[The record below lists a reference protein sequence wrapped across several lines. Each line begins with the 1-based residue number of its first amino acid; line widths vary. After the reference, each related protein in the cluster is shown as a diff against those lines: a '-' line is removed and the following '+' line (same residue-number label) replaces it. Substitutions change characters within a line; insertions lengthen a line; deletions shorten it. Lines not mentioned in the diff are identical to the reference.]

1 MHSFKTALTLGA
13 VLPGILAQFSAK
25 VNRIQSEHTITG
37 SWIARVE
44 ENELL
49 EAVLSTVLEAA
60 GIESKATYS
69 VGGVKGF
76 TFDGDDAILDILESL
91 GAIKSVEPDTKMWA
105 SVPVGS
111 LNPAVGVAPFANG
124 SLVSQNGSTWGLS
137 RVSHREAGA
146 SNYLYDSSAGEDTYI
161 YVIDTGVNTEHSE
174 FGGRATLGKSFIAD
188 SLGEDD
194 QGHGTHCSGTAAGRT
209 YGVAKKANV
218 IGVKVLGADGSG
230 TNSGVLRG
238 IEWAVNDATE
248 KGHINRTVLSMSLG
262 GPFSQTT
269 NDAIQSA
276 VEAGA
281 FVAVAAGNEGKD
293 ASTSSPASAPQAC
306 TVGATNARDLKASFS
321 NFGKLVDIF
330 APGEQI
336 TSAWIGGPSETNTI
350 SGTSMACPHVAG
362 LAAYLIALEGP
373 RSPGALCER
382 IQELATKD
390 AITNLSAGEGSPN
403 LIAYNG
409 NGA

>member
-1 MHSFKTALTLGA
+1 MHSFKTVLALGA
-13 VLPGILAQFSAK
+13 LLPAFLAQASK
-25 VNRIQSEHTITG
+25 IIRTRNEHTIPG
-37 SWIARVE
+37 SWVARIE
-44 ENELL
+44 ENEIL
-49 EAVLSTVLEAA
+49 EAVLSTVLDAA
-60 GIESKATYS
+60 GIESKETYS

-76 TFDGDDAILDILESL
+76 TFDADDTILDILESM
-91 GAIKSVEPDTKMWA
+91 GAIKSVEPDYKMYA

-111 LNPAVGVAPFANG
+111 LEARQTNG
-124 SLVSQNGSTWGLS
+124 TLTTQKGSPYGLG
-137 RVSHREAGA
+137 RISHREPGTRD
-146 SNYLYDSSAGEDTYI
+146 YVFDSSAGEDTFI
-161 YVIDTGVNTEHSE
+161 YVIDTGVNTEHTD
-174 FGGRATLGKSFIAD
+174 FGGRATLGKSFISGSD
-188 SLGEDD
+188 GEDD
-194 QGHGTHCSGTAAGRT
+194 QGHGTHCSGTAAGT
-209 YGVAKKANV
+209 KFGVAKKANI

-230 TNSGVLRG
+230 SNSGVLRG
-238 IEWAVNDATE
+238 IQWAVDDATE

-281 FVAVAAGNEGKD
+281 FVAAAAGNEGEN
-293 ASTSSPASAPQAC
+293 ASNSSPASAPQAC
-306 TVGATNARDLKASFS
+306 TVGATNERDLKASFS

-330 APGEQI
+330 APGEKIQ
-336 TSAWIGGPSETNTI
+336 SAWIGSSTATNTI
-350 SGTSMACPHVAG
+350 SGTSMACPHIAG

-373 RSPGALCER
+373 RSPTDLCKR

-390 AITNLSAGEGSPN
+390 AITNLRAGEGSPN

>member
-1 MHSFKTALTLGA
+1 MHSFKTVLALGA
-13 VLPGILAQFSAK
+13 LLPAFLAQASK
-25 VNRIQSEHTITG
+25 IIRTRNEHTIPG
-37 SWIARVE
+37 SWVARIE
-44 ENELL
+44 ENEVL

-60 GIESKATYS
+60 GIESKETYS

-76 TFDGDDAILDILESL
+76 TFDADDTILDILESM
-91 GAIKSVEPDTKMWA
+91 GAIKSVEPDYKMYA

-111 LNPAVGVAPFANG
+111 LKARQTNG
-124 SLVSQNGSTWGLS
+124 TLTTQKGSPYGLG
-137 RVSHREAGA
+137 RISHREPGTKD
-146 SNYLYDSSAGEDTYI
+146 YIFDSSAGEDTFI
-161 YVIDTGVNTEHSE
+161 YVIDTGVNTEHTD
-174 FGGRATLGKSFIAD
+174 FGGRATLGKSFIAGSD
-188 SLGEDD
+188 GEDD
-194 QGHGTHCSGTAAGRT
+194 QGHGTHCSGTAAGT
-209 YGVAKKANV
+209 KFGVAKKANI

-230 TNSGVLRG
+230 SNSGVLRG
-238 IEWAVNDATE
+238 IQWAVDDATE

-281 FVAVAAGNEGKD
+281 FVAAAAGNEGED
-293 ASTSSPASAPQAC
+293 ASNSSPASAPQAC
-306 TVGATNARDLKASFS
+306 TVGATNERDLMASFS

-330 APGEQI
+330 APGEKIQ
-336 TSAWIGGPSETNTI
+336 SAWIGSSTATNTI
-350 SGTSMACPHVAG
+350 SGTSMACPHIAG

-373 RSPGALCER
+373 RSPTALCKR

-390 AITNLSAGEGSPN
+390 AITNIRDGDDSPN

>member
-1 MHSFKTALTLGA
+1 MHSFKTVLALGA
-13 VLPGILAQFSAK
+13 LLPAFLAQASK
-25 VNRIQSEHTITG
+25 IIRTRNEHTIPG
-37 SWIARVE
+37 SWVARIE
-44 ENELL
+44 ENEVL

-60 GIESKATYS
+60 GIESKETYS

-76 TFDGDDAILDILESL
+76 TFDADDTILDMLESM
-91 GAIKSVEPDTKMWA
+91 GAIKSVEPDYKMYA

-111 LNPAVGVAPFANG
+111 LKARQTNG
-124 SLVSQNGSTWGLS
+124 TLTTQKGSPYGLG
-137 RVSHREAGA
+137 RISHREPGTRD
-146 SNYLYDSSAGEDTYI
+146 YVFDSSAGEDTFI
-161 YVIDTGVNTEHSE
+161 YVIDTGVNTEHTD
-174 FGGRATLGKSFIAD
+174 FGGRATLGKSFISGSD
-188 SLGEDD
+188 GEDD
-194 QGHGTHCSGTAAGRT
+194 QGHGTHCSGTAAGT
-209 YGVAKKANV
+209 KFGVAKKANI

-230 TNSGVLRG
+230 SNSGVLRG
-238 IEWAVNDATE
+238 IQWAVDDATE

-281 FVAVAAGNEGKD
+281 FVAAAAGNEGED
-293 ASTSSPASAPQAC
+293 ASNSSPASAPQAC
-306 TVGATNARDLKASFS
+306 TVGATNERDLKASFS

-330 APGEQI
+330 APGEKIQ
-336 TSAWIGGPSETNTI
+336 SAWIGSSTATNTI
-350 SGTSMACPHVAG
+350 SGTSMACPHIAG

-373 RSPGALCER
+373 RSPTALCKR

-390 AITNLSAGEGSPN
+390 AITNLRAGEGSPN

>member
-1 MHSFKTALTLGA
+1 MHSFKTVLALGA
-13 VLPGILAQFSAK
+13 LLPSFLAQASK
-25 VNRIQSEHTITG
+25 IIRTRNEHTIPG
-37 SWIARVE
+37 SWVARIE
-44 ENELL
+44 ENEAL

-60 GIESKATYS
+60 GIESKETYS

-76 TFDGDDAILDILESL
+76 TFDADDTILDILESM
-91 GAIKSVEPDTKMWA
+91 GAIKSVEPDYKMYA

-111 LNPAVGVAPFANG
+111 LKARQNNG
-124 SLVSQNGSTWGLS
+124 TLTSQKGSPYGLA
-137 RVSHREAGA
+137 RISHREPG
-146 SNYLYDSSAGEDTYI
+146 SRDYIFDSSAGEDTFI
-161 YVIDTGVNTEHSE
+161 YVIDTGVNTEHTD
-174 FGGRATLGKSFIAD
+174 FGGRATLGKSFIAGSD
-188 SLGEDD
+188 GEDD
-194 QGHGTHCSGTAAGRT
+194 QGHGTHCSGTAAGT
-209 YGVAKKANV
+209 KFGVAKKANI

-230 TNSGVLRG
+230 SNSGVLRG
-238 IEWAVNDATE
+238 IQWAVDDATE

-281 FVAVAAGNEGKD
+281 FVAAAAGNEGED
-293 ASTSSPASAPQAC
+293 ASNSSPASAPQAC
-306 TVGATNARDLKASFS
+306 TVGATNERDLKASFS

-330 APGEQI
+330 APGEKIQ
-336 TSAWIGGPSETNTI
+336 SAWIGSSTATNTI
-350 SGTSMACPHVAG
+350 SGTSMACPHIAG

-373 RSPGALCER
+373 RSPTDLCKR

-390 AITNLSAGEGSPN
+390 AITNLRAGEGSPN

>member
-1 MHSFKTALTLGA
+1 MHSFKTVLALGA
-13 VLPGILAQFSAK
+13 VLPAALAQVSSK
-25 VNRIQSEHTITG
+25 INRIQSEHTISG

-49 EAVLSTVLEAA
+49 DAVLSTVLEAA

-76 TFDGDDAILDILESL
+76 AFDGDDAVLDILESL

-105 SVPVGS
+105 SVPVS
-111 LNPAVGVAPFANG
+111 YLNRAAEVGPFANG
-124 SLVSQNGSTWGLS
+124 SLVTQNGSTWGLG
-137 RVSHREAGA
+137 RISHKESGIED
-146 SNYLYDSSAGEDTYI
+146 YVYDSSAGEDTYI
-161 YVIDTGVNTEHSE
+161 YVIDTGIYTEHSE

-188 SLGEDD
+188 SDGEDD
-194 QGHGTHCSGTAAGRT
+194 QGHGTHCSGTAAGET
-209 YGVAKKANV
+209 YGVAKKANLV
-218 IGVKVLGADGSG
+218 AVKVLGADGSG
-230 TNSGVLRG
+230 SNSGVLQG

-269 NDAIQSA
+269 NDAITSA

-281 FVAVAAGNEGKD
+281 FVAVAAGNEAED
-293 ASTSSPASAPQAC
+293 ASNSSPASAPQAC
-306 TVGATNARDLKASFS
+306 TVGAVNKSDAKSDFS
-321 NFGKLVDIF
+321 NFGEVLDVF
-330 APGEQI
+330 APGEEI
-336 TSAWIGGPSETNTI
+336 TSSWIGGSTATKTI
-350 SGTSMACPHVAG
+350 DGTSMACPHIAG

-373 RSPGALCER
+373 RSPTELCER

-390 AITNLSAGEGSPN
+390 AIEDAGEGSPN

>member
-1 MHSFKTALTLGA
+1 MPSFKTFLALGA
-13 VLPGILAQFSAK
+13 VLPAALAQVNSK
-25 VNRIQSEHTITG
+25 INRIQSEHTISG

-49 EAVLSTVLEAA
+49 DAVLSTVLEAA

-76 TFDGDDAILDILESL
+76 SFDGDDAVLDILEGL

-105 SVPVGS
+105 SVP
-111 LNPAVGVAPFANG
+111 LNYLDQRADLAPFANG
-124 SLVSQNGSTWGLS
+124 SLVSQNGSTWGLG
-137 RVSHREAGA
+137 RISHKKTGSED
-146 SNYLYDSSAGEDTYI
+146 YIYDSSAGEGSYI
-161 YVIDTGVNTEHSE
+161 YVIDTGIYTEHSE

-188 SLGEDD
+188 SDGEDD
-194 QGHGTHCSGTAAGRT
+194 QGHGTHCSGTAAGET
-209 YGVAKKANV
+209 YGVAKKANL
-218 IGVKVLGADGSG
+218 IGVKVLASDGSG
-230 TNSGVLRG
+230 SNSGVLQG

-269 NDAIQSA
+269 NDAIKSA

-281 FVAVAAGNEGKD
+281 FVAVAAGNEAED
-293 ASTSSPASAPQAC
+293 ASNSSPASAPEAC
-306 TVGATNARDLKASFS
+306 TVGAVNKNDLKADFS
-321 NFGKLVDIF
+321 NFGELLDVF
-330 APGEQI
+330 APGEEI
-336 TSAWIGGPSETNTI
+336 TSSWIGGSTATKTI
-350 SGTSMACPHVAG
+350 DGTSMACPHIAG

-373 RSPGALCER
+373 RSPTGLCER

-390 AITNLSAGEGSPN
+390 AIEDAGEGSPN